1 MAKAAETAAAA
12 AETLSKS
19 VDLSPLAMTGGI
31 IAAVFIGL
39 LGIMVLWKI
48 YRGDIDL
55 KFLISDADGNASLSR
70 FQFLIFTFV
79 IAMGLLLI
87 VVHTGKFPKIDPG
100 VWALLGISG
109 GSYVISKG
117 IQNGGKA
124 KPKTGQAPA
133 AGAIAKEAEEAKKKA
148 RGA

>member
-12 AETLSKS
+12 AKIVPES

-31 IAAVFIGL
+31 IAEVFIGL

-70 FQFLIFTFV
+70 FQIGRASCRERV
-79 IAMGLLLI
+79 
-87 VVHTGKFPKIDPG
+87 
-100 VWALLGISG
+100 
-109 GSYVISKG
+109 
-117 IQNGGKA
+117 
-124 KPKTGQAPA
+124 
-133 AGAIAKEAEEAKKKA
+133 
-148 RGA
+148 